1 MNSLGLSKGVENPFS
16 LLAVA
21 CLSPWRLDEHLLQA
35 RGFELLELG
44 ELDGVFGNQLV
55 QRAEVVAD
63 FLLFFWSRQTD
74 EDFSQ
79 NISVYCGVACPG
91 AMI

>member
-55 QRAEVVAD
+55 QRAKVVAD
-63 FLLFFWSRQTD
+63 FLLFCKAWELDD
-74 EDFSQ
+74 EFSK
-79 NISVYCGVACPG
+79 STS
-91 AMI
+91 

>member
-21 CLSPWRLDEHLLQA
+21 YLSPWRLDKHLLQA
-35 RGFELLELG
+35 GGFELLELG

-55 QRAEVVAD
+55 QRAKVVAD
-63 FLLFFWSRQTD
+63 FLLFCKAWELDD
-74 EDFSQ
+74 EFSK
-79 NISVYCGVACPG
+79 STS
-91 AMI
+91 